1 MDLSKLLLEDARCR
15 MHQVDDTIPLPPH
28 HHPNT
33 TILFKF
39 GPLILFPIPFL
50 AHNNLYSWNITK

>member
-50 AHNNLYSWNITK
+50 AHNNLYS